1 MKWKALFVGTL
12 EGWVRDPLT
21 ILINF
26 AVLFYISPQLTFF
39 IILSIPI
46 IGFVLGRISRSL
58 KKQSN
63 EVAIKHGESVS
74 ALDETLSGLR
84 VIKAFNVEALLKKK
98 FFSVNSE
105 LLNAKNHIGYRRDLA
120 SPLSEFMGVV
130 IFCGILWFGGQL
142 VLKKELLEPSVF
154 LLTSHCSIILS
165 ILLKHFPLH
174 LAICKKA
181 VLPLPVLRKY

>member
-1 MKWKALFVGTL
+1 MRCFFILVLSLLF
-12 EGWVRDPLT
+12 
-21 ILINF
+21 
-26 AVLFYISPQLTFF
+26 LFYCVYRS
-39 IILSIPI
+39 S
-46 IGFVLGRISRSL
+46 GFVLGRITRSL

-84 VIKAFNVEALLKKK
+84 VIKAFNIETLLKNR
-98 FFSVNSE
+98 FFSVNNE

-142 VLKKELLEPSVF
+142 VLKKELLG
-154 LLTSHCSIILS
+154 
-165 ILLKHFPLH
+165 
-174 LAICKKA
+174 AICFPGLSRL
-181 VLPLPVLRKY
+181 VLQYHQSG